1 MSLEFSQ
8 GAPCVNEMGPL
19 FARDGDNLVLKTSLV
34 SGQAPFSISWTL
46 NGQPLVWSQRVTP
59 YHKPGTIGV
68 SLKNVCFD
76 DEGLYSCSVS
86 NSHGD
91 TSFSATLVVDCKY
104 SDQCFLLHSCKTK
117 L

>member
-1 MSLEFSQ
+1 MSLKFSQ
-8 GAPCVNEMGPL
+8 GAPCVKEMGPI
-19 FARDGDNLVLKTSLV
+19 FARDGDNLVLKTSII

-86 NSHGD
+86 NSDGD

-104 SDQCFLLHSCKTK
+104 SDQCQYFL
-117 L
+117 